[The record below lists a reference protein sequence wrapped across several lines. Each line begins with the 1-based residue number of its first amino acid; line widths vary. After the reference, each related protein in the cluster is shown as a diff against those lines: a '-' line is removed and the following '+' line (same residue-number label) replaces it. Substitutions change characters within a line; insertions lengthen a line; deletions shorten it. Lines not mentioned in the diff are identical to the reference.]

1 MIPLDIIGDPAKLP
15 LLVVVNVVKCHFAGN
30 FPGIPQFLASGKG
43 RVATSTSRAGA
54 QCGVLVRILDVSG
67 FIVL

>member
-1 MIPLDIIGDPAKLP
+1 VILPAKLP
-15 LLVVVNVVKCHFAGN
+15 LLVVVKRHFAGN

-54 QCGVLVRILDVSG
+54 QQCGVLVRI
-67 FIVL
+67 